1 MDSQELK
8 QIQIIQITVS
18 KKQQEKPL
26 STQILQIG
34 NQIANLLYGKSLE
47 QCLGKKQKINSV
59 SVEYNKNNRFRIKMP
74 CNLNDVKDDK
84 KSVQNYNYITNM
96 VRHGHTEGF
105 AIEIT

>member
-59 SVEYNKNNRFRIKMP
+59 SVEYNKNNRFRIKNAM
-74 CNLNDVKDDK
+74 
-84 KSVQNYNYITNM
+84 
-96 VRHGHTEGF
+96 
-105 AIEIT
+105 